1 MNRDFVKQCSGCCWI
16 RKAGELWF
24 ACLYRECPF
33 HPFNIAIQQY
43 RDTENQKVVETCFT

>member
-1 MNRDFVKQCSGCCWI
+1 MKREYWKECPGCCLV

-33 HPFNIAIQQY
+33 HPFNTGIQQY
-43 RDTENQKVVETCFT
+43 RDTENHKVVETSFN